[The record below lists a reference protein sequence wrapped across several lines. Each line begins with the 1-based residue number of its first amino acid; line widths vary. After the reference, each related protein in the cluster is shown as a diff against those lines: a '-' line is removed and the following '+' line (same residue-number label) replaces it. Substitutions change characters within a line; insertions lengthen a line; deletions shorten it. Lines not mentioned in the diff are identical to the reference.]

1 MTAANDTVNNTVTSK
16 DGTTIGYSATGT
28 GPALVLV
35 DGALCSRAMGPAG
48 DFTKHLA
55 DTFTVHTYDRR
66 GRGGSGDTA
75 PYAVDREI
83 DDLRAVI
90 EAAGGSAYVFGQS
103 SGAALA
109 LAAANAGVPM
119 RRLATFEAPFVVD
132 DSRDPY
138 PADIAQRLRSYVET
152 GRAGDAVRTFMRL
165 VGAPGFAVAMM
176 RLTPV
181 WKKLTT
187 AAPTL
192 PYDFAVLGDAGSGRP
207 LPLDAYAAVTAPT
220 LVMAGAKSPAYMRAA
235 NRQIAD
241 RVPGARHAE
250 VPGATHML
258 KATQV
263 KPLLTEF
270 FADR

>member
-1 MTAANDTVNNTVTSK
+1 MPTVTSK

-35 DGALCSRAMGPAG
+35 DGALCSRAMGPAA
-48 DFTKHLA
+48 DFTAQLA
-55 DTFTVHTYDRR
+55 DTFTVHSYDRR
-66 GRGGSGDTA
+66 GRGESGDTA

-90 EAAGGSAYVFGQS
+90 EAAGGSAYVFAQS

-109 LAAANAGVPM
+109 LAAAHAGVPM
-119 RRLATFEAPFVVD
+119 RRLVTFEAPFVVD

-138 PADIAQRLRSYVET
+138 PADIAARLRAAVDA
-152 GRAGDAVRTFMRL
+152 GRPGDAVATFMRL
-165 VGAPGFAVAMM
+165 VGVPRVALALM

-181 WKKLTT
+181 WRKLTA

-192 PYDFAVLGDAGSGRP
+192 PYDFTVLGDAGSGRP
-207 LPLDAYAAVTAPT
+207 LPLDAYAAVTVPT
-220 LVMAGAKSPAYMRAA
+220 LVLAGAKSPVTMRTA

-241 RVPGARHAE
+241 RVPGARYAE

-258 KATQV
+258 KARQV
-263 KPLLTEF
+263 KAQLTEF
-270 FADR
+270 LAER